1 MNAQTL
7 TIEEI
12 DALARLTT
20 NAAHHKIQQL
30 LKQGF
35 TVQQIAESLA
45 ERAKCSLRVAKS
57 VVWDAQSA
65 EEWFYVS
72 ELSA

>member
-1 MNAQTL
+1 MNTQTL
-7 TIEEI
+7 TIAEI

-20 NAAHHKIQQL
+20 NAAHHKIQQF

-35 TVQQIAESLA
+35 TVQQIAESLS
-45 ERAKCSLRVAKS
+45 RKAKCSLRVAKT
-57 VVWDAQSA
+57 VVRDAQDA
-65 EEWFYVS
+65 DEWFYVS